1 MPNPWNKDQINV
13 IAGFFFDSH
22 EDFGGDGIRPEFSGW
37 DAFDWS
43 DLLTKINNLG
53 PPRNQGALAA
63 KWQNLESVHLRKT
76 GRKPESRFSAQYAT
90 AYEYGRVQYEHR
102 IKG

>member
-1 MPNPWNKDQINV
+1 M
-13 IAGFFFDSH
+13 IAGFFFDSQ
-22 EDFGGDGIRPEFSGW
+22 EDFGGDGSRPEFSGW

-63 KWQNLESVHLRKT
+63 KWQNLESVHLLKT
-76 GRKPESRFSAQYAT
+76 VRKPESRFNAQDAT

-102 IKG
+102 VKG

>member
-1 MPNPWNKDQINV
+1 M
-13 IAGFFFDSH
+13 IAGFFFDSQ
-22 EDFGGDGIRPEFSGW
+22 EDFGGDGSRPEFSGW

-63 KWQNLESVHLRKT
+63 KWQNLESVHLLKRE
-76 GRKPESRFSAQYAT
+76 ESRNQGSVRRMLRLMSMDVYSMNI
-90 AYEYGRVQYEHR
+90 G
-102 IKG
+102 